1 MTDLIAKS
9 MLIILMI
16 ADLVFAV
23 NILGYTLQE
32 WRHKEL
38 KADRGKFSYNN
49 NT

>member
-1 MTDLIAKS
+1 
-9 MLIILMI
+9 MI

-23 NILGYTLQE
+23 NILHFTLQG